1 MLSLIYAVFSTWC
14 TFTFYQCI
22 REVEEGGGEERSRQ
36 RNNRKEKKG
45 KGRSHEVLKTLK
57 VYYMKS

>member
-14 TFTFYQCI
+14 TFTLYQCI
-22 REVEEGGGEERSRQ
+22 REVEEGGEEERSRK
-36 RNNRKEKKG
+36 RNKRKEKKG

>member
-36 RNNRKEKKG
+36 RNNRKAKKG

>member
-14 TFTFYQCI
+14 TFTLYQCI
-22 REVEEGGGEERSRQ
+22 REVEEGGEEERSRK

-45 KGRSHEVLKTLK
+45 KEEV
-57 VYYMKS
+57 MKC